1 MSAASPPPTSTGTT
15 GQGGAP
21 GTPEEA
27 RAARLGRRERGL
39 AILGCLV
46 GAGLVLTC
54 GAATWASARVGAP
67 RSPGDGDAV
76 AAPLAAHWSGG
87 TLAPA
92 CTALALV
99 GLAAAVA
106 IVATRRVGRTVVG
119 VLAVAAG
126 IGIIYLAGRVGADPL
141 AAVRDTDAVEQFS
154 LGGRADISEVH
165 RTAAPWLA
173 VIGGALL
180 TVAGMLA
187 AVRGGR
193 WPAMSGRYQAREAR
207 PVDAW
212 DAIERGHDP
221 T

>member
-1 MSAASPPPTSTGTT
+1 
-15 GQGGAP
+15 
-21 GTPEEA
+21 
-27 RAARLGRRERGL
+27 
-39 AILGCLV
+39 
-46 GAGLVLTC
+46 
-54 GAATWASARVGAP
+54 
-67 RSPGDGDAV
+67 
-76 AAPLAAHWSGG
+76 WSGG

-119 VLAVAAG
+119 VLALAAG

-141 AAVRDTDAVEQFS
+141 AAARATDTVAQFS
-154 LGGRADISEVH
+154 LGGRADISEV
-165 RTAAPWLA
+165 RGTAAPWLA
-173 VIGGALL
+173 VLGGVLL
-180 TVAGMLA
+180 TAAGMLA
-187 AVRGGR
+187 AVRGRR
-193 WPAMSGRYQAREAR
+193 WPAMSGRYQARDAR